1 MVIGLINHS
10 RFMKYDSPALWCV
23 NSIALWILRFFL
35 TIYHIRN
42 TIYEKCRET
51 TFLDITERVN

>member
-1 MVIGLINHS
+1 
-10 RFMKYDSPALWCV
+10 MKLLKKIEPSPFFALFP
-23 NSIALWILRFFL
+23 FFL